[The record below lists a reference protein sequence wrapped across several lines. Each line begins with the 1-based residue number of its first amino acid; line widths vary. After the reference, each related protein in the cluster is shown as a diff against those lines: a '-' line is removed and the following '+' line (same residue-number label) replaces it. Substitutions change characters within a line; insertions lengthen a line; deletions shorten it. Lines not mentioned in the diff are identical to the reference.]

1 MCCVLVRNILDMVP
15 RLLQL
20 KQIKHSSYYNF
31 LIFNVFFFF
40 DRFYLQL
47 QIKCKIYGTD
57 MKKMII

>member
-1 MCCVLVRNILDMVP
+1 MF
-15 RLLQL
+15 
-20 KQIKHSSYYNF
+20 F
-31 LIFNVFFFF
+31 LFF